1 MKWTVASVGAF
12 FLSFFKKKNPGEVL
26 SVCLGSSALL
36 LFYLDEFL
44 CFGLEMKD
52 HKTGILVFCKALGVA
67 ISLYVKSI
75 KQF

>member
-1 MKWTVASVGAF
+1 MDSGQSF
-12 FLSFFKKKNPGEVL
+12 FLSFFKKKNLGEVL

-67 ISLYVKSI
+67 ISFYVKSI
-75 KQF
+75 KQL

>member
-1 MKWTVASVGAF
+1 MDSGQCW
-12 FLSFFKKKNPGEVL
+12 SFFFFPFLRKKNPGEVL

-52 HKTGILVFCKALGVA
+52 HKTGILVFCKA
-67 ISLYVKSI
+67 
-75 KQF
+75 

>member
-1 MKWTVASVGAF
+1 MLELF
-12 FLSFFKKKNPGEVL
+12 FFPFLRKKILEK
-26 SVCLGSSALL
+26 SCLSALDL
-36 LFYLDEFL
+36 QLFFFFYLDEFL

>member
-12 FLSFFKKKNPGEVL
+12 FLSSFKKKNPGEVL

-52 HKTGILVFCKALGVA
+52 HKTGILVFCKALGVT